1 MKASNLS
8 SIEYRFK
15 KFYTPKQL
23 AVITK
28 LALKHGIE
36 ENKIRQMLLIH
47 GIFCEEIFKEEKE
60 SVFVPNFG
68 KFISK
73 PDYLM
78 ANNKPMPEKLK
89 NKLYPNEQEPDVSK
103 DQGHNLEDSS
113 N

>member
-8 SIEYRFK
+8 SIEHRFK

-23 AVITK
+23 DVIAK

-47 GIFCEEIFKEEKE
+47 GIFCEEVFKEEKE
-60 SVFVPNFG
+60 SIFVPNFG

-73 PDYLM
+73 IDYLN
-78 ANNKPMPEKLK
+78 ANNKPIPDKLK
-89 NKLYPNEQEPDVSK
+89 NKLFPNGEEQDSSK
-103 DQGHNLEDSS
+103 DQGYSLDNNSD
-113 N
+113 